1 MSIEATANDAAQG
14 AEPSAAGRKIG
25 VALLVIA
32 SAQLMLTLDAT
43 IVNVALPSM
52 DRSLHLPISHLNWVA
67 SFYALS
73 FGGLLLAG
81 ARAGDLFGR
90 LRLFRAGLAVFAV
103 ASMAGGLAPNG
114 TVLITAR
121 LVQGIGAAMAAPGAL
136 SLLATTFPP
145 GPPRT
150 RALGVYSS
158 MAGAGS
164 VVGLLLG
171 GTLTE
176 YASWRWVMFIN
187 VPIAVGVLLGS
198 RVLVPGE
205 RERGSLD
212 ILGAA
217 SVTLG
222 VGSIVYGLTSGNTS
236 GWAKPATL
244 GCLVAGSV
252 LLAAFVV
259 RECTYRAPLV
269 PTKMLR
275 DRSRAGAYTVML
287 LLGAGMQAMFYL
299 LTLYMQ
305 IVRGYSPL
313 HTGLAYLPFVVGIGI
328 SSGGLGPRL
337 LARLPA
343 RIVVGA
349 GLILFAGALAW
360 CASQLTPASAYA
372 VATLP
377 TLLAGGLGTGLVYV
391 GSTAVGMH
399 GVAPHESGAAA
410 GMLNTGIQVGAAL
423 GISALASVAS
433 IVTRNHLPGHTMA
446 SALSDGYAA
455 GLVAGAAIFALG
467 AVVALA
473 TIRTRI
479 HPDEVPGH

>member
-1 MSIEATANDAAQG
+1 MSIQATTDDAAPG
-14 AEPSAAGRKIG
+14 AEPSAAGRKLG

-32 SAQLMLTLDAT
+32 SAQLMLTLDTT

-52 DRSLHLPISHLNWVA
+52 ERSLHLPLSHLNWVA

-81 ARAGDLFGR
+81 ARAGDLYGR
-90 LRLFRAGLAVFAV
+90 LRLFRVGLVVFAV

-114 TVLITAR
+114 TVLISAR

-136 SLLATTFPP
+136 SLFATTFPP
-145 GPPRT
+145 GPART

-176 YASWRWVMFIN
+176 YFSWHWVMFIN
-187 VPIAVGVLLGS
+187 VPIAVVVLLGS

-212 ILGAA
+212 LVGAA
-217 SVTLG
+217 CATLG

-236 GWAKPATL
+236 GWGDPATL

-269 PTKMLR
+269 PTRVLR
-275 DRSRAGAYTVML
+275 DRSRAGAYAVML
-287 LLGAGMQAMFYL
+287 LLGAGMLAIFYL

-313 HTGLAYLPFVVGIGI
+313 HTGLNYLPFVVGIGI

-337 LARLPA
+337 LAQLPA
-343 RIVVGA
+343 RIVIGA

-360 CASQLTPASAYA
+360 CASQLTPASAYP
-372 VATLP
+372 VAILP

-399 GVAPHESGAAA
+399 GVAPNDSGAAA
-410 GMLNTGIQVGAAL
+410 GLLNTGIQVGAAL
-423 GISALASVAS
+423 GLSALASVAS
-433 IVTRNHLPGHTMA
+433 IVTRNHLSGHTMA
-446 SALSDGYAA
+446 SALTDGYVA

-467 AVVALA
+467 AVVAFA

-479 HPDEVPGH
+479 RPDEVTRH

>member
-1 MSIEATANDAAQG
+1 MSIQVTTNDSALG
-14 AEPSAAGRKIG
+14 AEASAAGRKLG

-32 SAQLMLTLDAT
+32 SAQLMLTLDTT

-52 DRSLHLPISHLNWVA
+52 ERSLHLPLSHLNWVA

-81 ARAGDLFGR
+81 ARAGDLYGR
-90 LRLFRAGLAVFAV
+90 LRLFRVGLAVFAA
-103 ASMAGGLAPNG
+103 ASMVGGLAPNG
-114 TVLITAR
+114 TVLISAR

-136 SLLATTFPP
+136 SLLATTFPA
-145 GPPRT
+145 GPART
-150 RALGVYSS
+150 KALGVYGS

-187 VPIAVGVLLGS
+187 VPIAVVVLLGS

-205 RERGSLD
+205 REHGSLD
-212 ILGAA
+212 LVGAA
-217 SVTLG
+217 SVTLS

-236 GWAKPATL
+236 GWGDPATI

-269 PTKMLR
+269 PTRVLR

-287 LLGAGMQAMFYL
+287 TLGAGMQAMFFL

-313 HTGLAYLPFVVGIGI
+313 HAGLNYLPFVVGIGI
-328 SSGGLGPRL
+328 SSRGLGPRL
-337 LARLPA
+337 LAKLAA
-343 RIVVGA
+343 RVVIGT

-360 CASQLTPASAYA
+360 CASQLTPASAYV
-372 VATLP
+372 VAILP

-399 GVAPHESGAAA
+399 GVASHESGAAA

-433 IVTRNHLPGHTMA
+433 IVTRSHLPGHNLA
-446 SALSDGYAA
+446 SALTDGYVA

-467 AVVALA
+467 AVVAFA
-473 TIRTRI
+473 TIRTRSLT
-479 HPDEVPGH
+479 

>member
-1 MSIEATANDAAQG
+1 MSIQATTNDAAPG
-14 AEPSAAGRKIG
+14 AGPSAARRKLG

-32 SAQLMLTLDAT
+32 SAQLMLTLDST

-52 DRSLHLPISHLNWVA
+52 ERALHLPISHLNWVA

-81 ARAGDLFGR
+81 ARAGDLYGR

-103 ASMAGGLAPNG
+103 ASIAGGLAPSG
-114 TVLITAR
+114 TLLIGAR
-121 LVQGIGAAMAAPGAL
+121 LVQGISAAIAAPGAL

-145 GPPRT
+145 GAART
-150 RALGVYSS
+150 RALGVYGS

-171 GTLTE
+171 GALTE
-176 YASWRWVMFIN
+176 YFSWRWVMFIN
-187 VPIAVGVLLGS
+187 VPIAVVVLLGS

-212 ILGAA
+212 LAGAA
-217 SVTLG
+217 SATLG
-222 VGSIVYGLTSGNTS
+222 IGSIVYGLTSGNTS
-236 GWAKPATL
+236 GWGDPATL
-244 GCLVAGSV
+244 GCLAAGAV
-252 LLAAFVV
+252 LVAAFVV

-269 PTKMLR
+269 PTRVVR
-275 DRSRAGAYTVML
+275 DRSRAGAYAVML

-313 HTGLAYLPFVVGIGI
+313 HTGLAYLPFVAGIGI

-337 LARLPA
+337 LAQLPA
-343 RIVVGA
+343 RLVISA
-349 GLILFAGALAW
+349 GLILFAAGLAW
-360 CASQLTPASAYA
+360 CAAQLTPASAYA
-372 VATLP
+372 VAMLP

-399 GVAPHESGAAA
+399 GVAPHDSGAAA

-433 IVTRNHLPGHTMA
+433 IVTRNHVPGHTMA
-446 SALSDGYAA
+446 SALTDGYVA
-455 GLVAGAAIFALG
+455 GLAAGAAIFALG

-473 TIRTRI
+473 TIRTAI
-479 HPDEVPGH
+479 TPDEVPGH